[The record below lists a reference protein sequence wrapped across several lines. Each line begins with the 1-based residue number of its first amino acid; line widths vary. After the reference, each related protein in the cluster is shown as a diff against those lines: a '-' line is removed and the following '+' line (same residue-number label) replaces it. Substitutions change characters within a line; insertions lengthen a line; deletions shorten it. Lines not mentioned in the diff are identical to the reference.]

1 MHLGRGFFAAP
12 SVLAAFAASSPARR
26 KVSARRCRPRCS
38 IPACQRRC
46 GERRSRKRFL
56 MEFVRD
62 RSAINSVKALQQLQ
76 PPSSPLHGPPPAPR
90 NPSVPR
96 EGVSVQ
102 GLFLLGT
109 PRPTRGPQG
118 TPKPTRG
125 PRGAEGSTHCLQ
137 HREPP
142 PGAGMLR
149 GRVPMGAMRRVGV
162 DPTDGCPLRWMG
174 SLLPQAL

>member
-12 SVLAAFAASSPARR
+12 SVLAAFAASSPARQ
-26 KVSARRCRPRCS
+26 KVSARRCHPRCS

-76 PPSSPLHGPPPAPR
+76 PRSSPLHGPPPAPR

-125 PRGAEGSTHCLQ
+125 PRGAEGSTHCLR

-142 PGAGMLR
+142 PVLGCCGVAFPWERCAVLGSIPL
-149 GRVPMGAMRRVGV
+149 MGA
-162 DPTDGCPLRWMG
+162 P
-174 SLLPQAL
+174 

>member
-12 SVLAAFAASSPARR
+12 SVLAAFAASSPARQ

-76 PPSSPLHGPPPAPR
+76 PRSSPLHGPPPAPR

-125 PRGAEGSTHCLQ
+125 PQGAEGSTHCLQ
-137 HREPP
+137 HGEPP
-142 PGAGMLR
+142 PVLGCCGVAFPWERCAVLGSIPL
-149 GRVPMGAMRRVGV
+149 MGA
-162 DPTDGCPLRWMG
+162 P
-174 SLLPQAL
+174 

>member
-12 SVLAAFAASSPARR
+12 SVLAAFAASSPARQ
-26 KVSARRCRPRCS
+26 KVSARRCHPRCS

-125 PRGAEGSTHCLQ
+125 PRGAEGSTHCLR

-142 PGAGMLR
+142 PVLGCCGVAFPWERCAVLGSIPL
-149 GRVPMGAMRRVGV
+149 MGA
-162 DPTDGCPLRWMG
+162 P
-174 SLLPQAL
+174 

>member
-12 SVLAAFAASSPARR
+12 SVLAAFAASSPARQ

-62 RSAINSVKALQQLQ
+62 RSAINSVKALQRLQ

-137 HREPP
+137 HGEPP
-142 PGAGMLR
+142 PVLGCCGVAFPWERCAVLGSIPL
-149 GRVPMGAMRRVGV
+149 MGA
-162 DPTDGCPLRWMG
+162 P
-174 SLLPQAL
+174 

>member
-12 SVLAAFAASSPARR
+12 SVLAAFAASSPARQ

-76 PPSSPLHGPPPAPR
+76 PRSSPLHGPPPAPR

-137 HREPP
+137 HGEPP
-142 PGAGMLR
+142 PVLGCCGVAFPWERCAVLGSIPL
-149 GRVPMGAMRRVGV
+149 MGA
-162 DPTDGCPLRWMG
+162 P
-174 SLLPQAL
+174 